1 MSDELKSLLERSRA
15 PGEMVERRRFSLS
28 KDKAIE
34 KMREFS
40 LRDPS
45 TYILE
50 LVQAAVFAEARWIA
64 IDVSPERLFFAWIG
78 GRHPTP
84 QQLDTVFDYLF
95 LDRADASTRHVVQLA
110 IGLNALLQRKPH
122 SIAVE
127 AGNGKVEGTA
137 RLELGA
143 GGAGHFGRPETAIH
157 GTWLSVE
164 FTRGWLSRFA
174 GNEDLTEVK
183 LIEAACIHCPVPILI
198 NYRAPFGYRAR
209 REVHLTGHSGAL
221 SFDEGGR
228 RGALG
233 IPASP
238 ADAREGIRV
247 VVGGVRICSRVLP
260 SLGLVRVNGSM
271 VPLVGVICDDRIR
284 KTADQGDIVED
295 GRFAE
300 MLHAVQPHATALI
313 RSAPGHTGHQPP
325 PLPPIPAAT
334 TSSPT
339 GNSSGPVVL
348 AEVLSEPL
356 EQVAP
361 RLAIRLAD
369 LKALQT
375 RAPVFWVQ
383 PEAVEALGRAGDP
396 LGFPFCLFVLRP
408 GQALKLS
415 QELGQGT
422 VAWIQTAAE
431 AEFLSRSL
439 DQRSRVHEIRQSV
452 APGEGLGPRA
462 TLILRHHLEGPLPS
476 WAGDPEGSM
485 PMLVRKDG
493 RTVWCDA
500 LHLDLPGCSAIL
512 ELREGS
518 FDPSQGSASLLALV
532 RRHGWRLL
540 LGRLPPPQADR
551 EAIAG
556 LVTAMLAMGLCLHFL
571 DPAPSSLALS
581 LPAEWGAL
589 AKDLRRLPLARGVA
603 EDLSLDELLR
613 RLQEPELDQA
623 WVELADRGALQR
635 LGPLAQRL
643 GIAHFCVAGEPD
655 RVLISLILP
664 SDSTFQRWVRGRA
677 DGGGPGAQAK
687 AILAL
692 TDSLRAQIAPPGW
705 QTAQRLGPA
714 LVLLVPEGQPPP
726 ADALL
731 QSGLRLL
738 LDELVRM
745 VAGDRWNELFTDP
758 GDQERA
764 RQIGRLAQLSLS
776 VRLRPASARCLPS
789 SDSMS
794 WWTLDD
800 LADPDRRLALTPR
813 HGVRVVEPETVLL
826 SWAELRVLQSA
837 GIRTPLRFD
846 DPPEV
851 WTRAPDPSALDPA
864 GLDPQ
869 GWLLREPLRV
879 PGLDG
884 WVGLRRPYDPTTSVW
899 VQDSG
904 ELLALSSH
912 DGQLPCHGMAW
923 SLSSDDTVSPSQR
936 AMIELA
942 RLSLYQ
948 SLAHGLAHEPDPAWR
963 AEAERYAIDLAV
975 VAWRRTGAQLPTVT
989 SLRLL
994 NDLRLQAQDGAEL
1007 GSLKEW
1013 LDRPPSQRPTPRGH
1027 AALYLRVENDP
1038 DPAARP
1044 GLLPAHGLNELSRR
1058 LSQALAACVPG
1069 RPPRVFLT
1077 QAEGRA
1083 KLAARWVPS
1092 ESDLETLS
1100 LEVDP
1105 RHPLVAE
1112 ALAQGGEAA
1121 SLLLLELGR
1130 LSQIALSKAGTPIPL
1145 FALQDRLLGPSPR

>member
-1 MSDELKSLLERSRA
+1 MSDELKGLLERSRA
-15 PGEMVERRRFSLS
+15 PGKMVERRRFSLS
-28 KDKAIE
+28 RDKAIE

-84 QQLDTVFDYLF
+84 QQLDNVFDYLF
-95 LDRADASTRHVVQLA
+95 LDRADAGTRHVVQLA

-127 AGNGKVEGTA
+127 AGNGTVEGTA

-143 GGAGHFGRPETAIH
+143 GGAGHIGRPETAIH

-164 FTRGWLSRFA
+164 FTKGWLSRFV

-183 LIEAACIHCPVPILI
+183 LIEAACTHCPVPILI
-198 NYRAPFGYRAR
+198 NYRAPFGYRAQ
-209 REVHLTGHSGAL
+209 REVKLKGMSGAL

-228 RGALG
+228 RGALA
-233 IPASP
+233 IPPSVAH
-238 ADAREGIRV
+238 AKEGIQI

-260 SLGLVRVNGSM
+260 SLGLARINGSM

-300 MLHAVQPHATALI
+300 LLHAVQPHATALI
-313 RSAPGHTGHQPP
+313 RSAPGHAGHQPP
-325 PLPPIPAAT
+325 PLPPIPAA
-334 TSSPT
+334 SS
-339 GNSSGPVVL
+339 NSRAEPAEAAVL
-348 AEVLSEPL
+348 PEALSEPL
-356 EQVAP
+356 EQVGARP
-361 RLAIRLAD
+361 PIRLAD
-369 LKALQT
+369 LKA
-375 RAPVFWVQ
+375 RASRTPVFWVQ
-383 PEAVEALGRAGDP
+383 PETVPALEQAGDP
-396 LGFPFCLFVLRP
+396 LSFPFCLFVLRP
-408 GQALKLS
+408 GQALRLG
-415 QELGQGT
+415 QELGQGA

-439 DQRSRVHEIRQSV
+439 DQRSRVHEIRLSV
-452 APGEGLGPRA
+452 SPGEGLGRRA
-462 TLILRHHLEGPLPS
+462 TLILRHHLEGPLPD
-476 WAGDPEGSM
+476 WAGDPAGSM
-485 PMLVRKDG
+485 PMLVRSQG
-493 RTVWCDA
+493 RTTWCDA
-500 LHLDLPGCSAIL
+500 LHLDLPGCSAVL
-512 ELREGS
+512 ELREGR
-518 FDPSQGSASLLALV
+518 FDPERGPASLLTLV
-532 RRHGWRLL
+532 RRHAWRLL
-540 LGRLPPPQADR
+540 LGRLPPPEADR
-551 EAIAG
+551 QAV
-556 LVTAMLAMGLCLHFL
+556 VTLATALLAVGLCQHFL
-571 DPAPSSLALS
+571 DPAPASLALS
-581 LPAEWGAL
+581 LPAEWGPL
-589 AKDLRRLPLARGVA
+589 AAELRRLPLAPTP
-603 EDLSLDELLR
+603 EQDLSLDELLLR
-613 RLQEPELDQA
+613 MHEPEPQRA
-623 WVELADRGALQR
+623 VVELIDPQALRR
-635 LGPLAQRL
+635 LGPISKRL
-643 GIAHFCVAGEPD
+643 GLEHFCVAGEPD
-655 RVLISLILP
+655 RVLLSLVLP
-664 SDSTFQRWVRGRA
+664 SGGTFRRWVRGRA
-677 DGGGPGAQAK
+677 DGGGPGPHAE

-692 TDSLRAQIAPPGW
+692 ADSLRARIAPPGW
-705 QTAQRLGPA
+705 SIAQRLGPCLA
-714 LVLLVPEGQPPP
+714 LLLPEGQPPP
-726 ADALL
+726 PEGLL

-745 VAGDRWNELFTDP
+745 VAGDRWSELFTDP
-758 GDQERA
+758 ADQERA
-764 RQIGRLAQLSLS
+764 RQIGRLALISLS
-776 VRLRPASARCLPS
+776 VRLRPASVRCLPS
-789 SDSMS
+789 SDTLT

-800 LADPDRRLALTPR
+800 LADPERRLTLAPR

-826 SWAELRVLQSA
+826 SWAELRALQAA
-837 GIRTPLRFD
+837 GIPTPLRFD

-851 WTRAPDPSALDPA
+851 WTRTPDPETLE
-864 GLDPQ
+864 PQ

-879 PGLDG
+879 PGLEG
-884 WVGLRRPYDPTTSVW
+884 WVGLRRPYDPTTAVW

-942 RLSLYQ
+942 RVALYQ
-948 SLAHGLAHEPDPAWR
+948 SLAEGLVHEPDPLWR

-975 VAWRRTGAQLPTVT
+975 MAWRRAGTLPPTAT

-994 NDLRLQAQDGAEL
+994 NGLRLQAEDGADL
-1007 GSLKEW
+1007 GSLKDW
-1013 LDRPPSQRPTPRGH
+1013 LDLPPSQRPTPRGH
-1027 AALYLRVENDP
+1027 AALYQRVQHDP
-1038 DPAARP
+1038 DPSARP
-1044 GLLPAHGLNELSRR
+1044 GLLPAQGLNELSRR
-1058 LSQALAACVPG
+1058 LSQALAASLPG

-1077 QAEGRA
+1077 QVEGRA
-1083 KLAARWVPS
+1083 RLAARWVPS
-1092 ESDLETLS
+1092 ESEDETLS

-1105 RHPLVAE
+1105 RNPLVAE

-1145 FALQDRLLGPSPR
+1145 FALQDRLLGPPPA